1 MEELEREK
9 QDFAAKKK
17 LNGEKLKEVK
27 RQLTA
32 EPGKTEELAP
42 TLAELEKEAK
52 EIFDK
57 EQELQ
62 KKEKKTPW
70 NVDTISK
77 PGFQKTVINKQSER
91 PNYDDMTDEEKE
103 KTMREFT
110 KSNEK
115 LLKQYGMLRKYED
128 SMKFL
133 QQHHHLVGENTANY
147 LVIWCINL
155 EMEEKHELM
164 QHVAHQCICM
174 QYILELSRQLDVDPR
189 ACVPSFFSRI
199 QVAEPEY
206 KKQFENEVEAFKG
219 RIQKR
224 AAEKVKEAIAEAEE
238 EERKARLGP
247 GGLDP
252 AEVFEQLPQVRLK
265 TFEKKNFKISKNF
278 KSFKFQELQ
287 ACFESRDIGLLQETI
302 GKMTPDLAKKYMKMC
317 VDSGLWVPEGGLQ
330 KDGENAE
337 EEDEIYEEATGGT
350 AELPKTLAKEQ
361 LDLD

>member
-1 MEELEREK
+1 MEEMEREK
-9 QDFAAKKK
+9 QAFAAKKK
-17 LNGEKLKEVK
+17 LNSEKLKEVK
-27 RQLTA
+27 NQLTD
-32 EPGKTEELAP
+32 EPDKAEELAP
-42 TLAELEKEAK
+42 TLVELEKEAK
-52 EIFDK
+52 DIFDK
-57 EQELQ
+57 EQEIK

-77 PGFQKTVINKQSER
+77 PGFQKTVINKQPER
-91 PNYDDMTDEEKE
+91 PNYNDMTDEEKE
-103 KTMREFT
+103 QTMRQFT
-110 KSNEK
+110 KNNEK
-115 LLKQYGMLRKYED
+115 LLKQYGMLRKYDD

-133 QQHHHLVGENTANY
+133 QQHHHLVCEDTANY

-189 ACVPSFFSRI
+189 ACVSSFFARI

-252 AEVFEQLPQVRLK
+252 AEVFEKLPKVRLIINLNK
-265 TFEKKNFKISKNF
+265 QLEPTY
-278 KSFKFQELQ
+278 KFQELQ
-287 ACFESRDIGLLQETI
+287 DCFESRDIGLLQETI
-302 GKMTPDLAKKYMKMC
+302 GKMDPELAKKYMKMC

-330 KDGENAE
+330 KDDANAE
-337 EEDEIYEEATGGT
+337 EEDEIYEEATSGS
-350 AELPKTLAKEQ
+350 AELPKPTAKEQ